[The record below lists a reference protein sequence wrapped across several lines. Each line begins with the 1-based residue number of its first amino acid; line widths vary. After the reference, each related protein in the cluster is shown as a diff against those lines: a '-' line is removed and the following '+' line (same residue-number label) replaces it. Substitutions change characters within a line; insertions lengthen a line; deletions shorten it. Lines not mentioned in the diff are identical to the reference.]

1 MPKPNLISSRQCH
14 SKWSIR
20 QQRRRKGA
28 APANGPCEVCFCAV
42 HAYSEKLP
50 VAGGARNGRCV
61 LAREMVVLDKAQRR
75 DAGVK
80 LIALARQARDA
91 VEALLADATAAVR
104 TGVTVDHQ
112 MLDAVLDREQRAT
125 HGLAWLATYVESVR
139 QLAAYAERMHAG
151 GTLGEVEELLVRLGI
166 GEYLAQIQGGIP
178 MSQGEIVR
186 PLDLGLAAEAVV
198 ARLAGPL
205 HAFAPDHAQ
214 QRARLVELMR
224 KHHGVA
230 VGDCGL
236 DETLATMREEMR
248 KFADSEIAPQ
258 AQQWHRT
265 NSYIPLEV
273 VAQMSELGVFGLTIP
288 PDYGGL
294 GLGKESMCVVS
305 EELSRGYIGV
315 GSLGTRSE
323 IAAELIIGGGTEE
336 QKNRWLPKLASGE
349 VLPTAVFTEPNSG
362 SDLASIKTRA
372 VRQDDVYKVY
382 GNKTWITHPVRADLM
397 TLLVRTNPSE
407 PGHRGLSMLLAEKP
421 RGTDDNPFP
430 AAGMSGTEIEVL
442 GYRGMKEY
450 EIAFDG
456 FEVKAENLLGGVEGL
471 GFRQLMQ
478 TFESARIQTAARAIG
493 VAQAAMEQALAYAQ
507 QRQQFGGPIINFPR
521 VADKIA
527 MMAVEIMIARQ
538 LTYFAA
544 RRKDSGK
551 RCDLEAGMA
560 KLLAARVAWAN
571 ADNAVQIHGGNGFAL
586 EFPVSRILCDARILS
601 IFEGAAEIQ
610 AQVIARRLLSAGN

>member
-1 MPKPNLISSRQCH
+1 MLN
-14 SKWSIR
+14 
-20 QQRRRKGA
+20 
-28 APANGPCEVCFCAV
+28 
-42 HAYSEKLP
+42 
-50 VAGGARNGRCV
+50 
-61 LAREMVVLDKAQRR
+61 KAQR
-75 DAGVK
+75 DGGVE
-80 LIALARQARDA
+80 LIAIARQAREA
-91 VEALLADATAAVR
+91 VEAVFADATAAVR
-104 TGVTVDHQ
+104 RRVTVDEQ
-112 MLDAVLDREQRAT
+112 VIDSLLDREQRAT

-139 QLAAYAERMHAG
+139 QLAAYAERMQAS
-151 GTLGEVEELLVRLGI
+151 GTLGEIEELLVRLGI
-166 GEYLAQIQGGIP
+166 GEYLAQIQGGIF
-178 MSQGEIVR
+178 MSQSEIVR
-186 PLDLGLAAEAVV
+186 PADLGLAGESVA

-205 HAFAPDHAQ
+205 QALAASQLEH
-214 QRARLVELMR
+214 RARLVELMR
-224 KHHGVA
+224 AHHDA
-230 VGDCGL
+230 AIGDCGL
-236 DETLATMREEMR
+236 DETLATIREEMH
-248 KFADSEIAPQ
+248 KFADSEVAPQ

-265 NSYIPLEV
+265 NSYIPLDII
-273 VAQMSELGVFGLTIP
+273 AQMSELGVFGLTIP
-288 PDYGGL
+288 QDYGGL

-372 VRQDDVYKVY
+372 VRHGDVYKIY

-397 TLLVRTNPSE
+397 TLLVRTDPSE

-456 FEVKAENLLGGVEGL
+456 FEVKAENLLGGAEGL

-493 VAQAAMEQALAYAQ
+493 VAQAAMEQALGYAQ
-507 QRQQFGGPIINFPR
+507 ERRQFGAPVISFPR

-544 RRKDSGK
+544 RQKDSGK

>member
-1 MPKPNLISSRQCH
+1 M
-14 SKWSIR
+14 
-20 QQRRRKGA
+20 
-28 APANGPCEVCFCAV
+28 
-42 HAYSEKLP
+42 
-50 VAGGARNGRCV
+50 
-61 LAREMVVLDKAQRR
+61 VLDKGERS
-75 DAGVK
+75 DAE
-80 LIALARQARDA
+80 LIAVARQASQA
-91 VEALLADATAAVR
+91 AEALLDDATAAVR
-104 TGVTVDHQ
+104 RRVTVDHQ
-112 MLDAVLDREQRAT
+112 LDERLLDREQRAA

-139 QLAAYAERMHAG
+139 QLAAYAERASARC
-151 GTLGEVEELLVRLGI
+151 TLGEVEKLLVRLGI

-186 PLDLGLAAEAVV
+186 PADLGLAAETA
-198 ARLAGPL
+198 AGRLAGPL
-205 HAFAPDHAQ
+205 QAFATSHVE
-214 QRARLVELMR
+214 QRACLVESMQA
-224 KHHGVA
+224 HQDA
-230 VGDCGL
+230 TVGDCGL
-236 DETLATMREEMR
+236 DETLGTIREEMR

-265 NSYIPLEV
+265 NSYIPLDV
-273 VAQMSELGVFGLTIP
+273 IAQMSELGVFGLTIP
-288 PDYGGL
+288 QRYGGL

-305 EELSRGYIGV
+305 EELSRGYLGV

-323 IAAELIIGGGTEE
+323 IAAELIMGGGTDE
-336 QKNRWLPKLASGE
+336 QKERWLPKLAAGE

-362 SDLASIKTRA
+362 SDLASIRTRA
-372 VRQDDVYKVY
+372 ARHTDVYKIY

-407 PGHRGLSMLLAEKP
+407 GGHRGLSMLLAEKP
-421 RGTDDNPFP
+421 RGTDDDPFP
-430 AAGMSGTEIEVL
+430 AAGISGTEIEVL

-456 FEVKAENLLGGVEGL
+456 FEVKTDNLLGGVEGQ

-507 QRQQFGGPIINFPR
+507 QRQQFGEPIIKFPR

-544 RRKDSGK
+544 RQKDSGK

-586 EFPVSRILCDARILS
+586 EFPVSRLLCDARILS

-610 AQVIARRLLSAGN
+610 AQVIARRLLSPSN